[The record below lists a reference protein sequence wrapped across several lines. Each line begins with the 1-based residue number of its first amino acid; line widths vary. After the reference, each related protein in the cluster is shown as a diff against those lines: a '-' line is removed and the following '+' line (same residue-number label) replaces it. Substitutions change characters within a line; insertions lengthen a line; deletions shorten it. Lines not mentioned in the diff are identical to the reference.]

1 MKAEY
6 ANNLYVKKGKFGT
19 KISIKADA
27 FIEDLKAKKN
37 KDGWVNIEIKE
48 TKSGDKLYAVYDNWV
63 PGASSDSKY
72 TPKSGSSA
80 GSKRY
85 EKPTVSSSDSDGL
98 PF

>member
-1 MKAEY
+1 MATEY

-27 FIEDLKAKKN
+27 FIDELKAKKN
-37 KDGWVNIEIKE
+37 NDGWVNIEIKE

-63 PGASSDSKY
+63 PSEKSSSSPKPSK
-72 TPKSGSSA
+72 G
-80 GSKRY
+80 Y
-85 EKPTVSSSDSDGL
+85 EKPKPQPMQNDDL